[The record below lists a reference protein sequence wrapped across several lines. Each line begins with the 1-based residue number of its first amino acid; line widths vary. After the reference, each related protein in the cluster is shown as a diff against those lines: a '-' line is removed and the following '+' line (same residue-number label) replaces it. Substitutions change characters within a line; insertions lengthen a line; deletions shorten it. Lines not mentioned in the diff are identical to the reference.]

1 MHVKAILT
9 AAGSGKRFNIK
20 SGKKSLP
27 KQFIRIHGKPVILC
41 SLLELQKCSEVD
53 EIIVTCNIEYIEMI
67 DRIVSANKITKLTM
81 YVEGGKTRFESVKNA
96 FKQITANDNDTILI
110 HDAARPNI
118 TSDFISSIIKASKN
132 TDGVV
137 TGHMITDTVKKESKS
152 FIKETL
158 NRKELWTVQTPQVF
172 KYKVLANSYM
182 KAGTKKDFTDESS
195 MAEAAGYKIKLFEG
209 PKENIKI
216 TVPEDIEILK
226 YLLKK
231 NK

>member
-27 KQFIRIHGKPVILC
+27 KQFVRIHGKPVILY
-41 SLLELQKCSEVD
+41 SLLALQKCREVD
-53 EIIVTCNIEYIEMI
+53 EILVTCNSEYIEMI
-67 DRIVSANKITKLTM
+67 DKIVSANKITKLAM

-96 FKQITANDNDTILI
+96 FKQIAAGDNDTILI

-118 TSDFISSIIKASKN
+118 ASDFISSLIKASKKA
-132 TDGVV
+132 DGVV
-137 TGHMITDTVKKESKS
+137 TGHRITDTVKKESKL
-152 FIKETL
+152 FIKDTI

-172 KYKVLANSYM
+172 KYSVLADSYK
-182 KAGTKKDFTDESS
+182 KAGKKKDFTDESS
-195 MAEAAGYKIKLFEG
+195 MAEAAGYKIKLLEG

-216 TVPEDIEILK
+216 TVPEDVELMK
-226 YLLKK
+226 YLLK
-231 NK
+231 

>member
-27 KQFIRIHGKPVILC
+27 KQFIRIYGKPVILY
-41 SLLELQKCSEVD
+41 SLLALQKCREVD
-53 EIIVTCNIEYIEMI
+53 EILVTCNNEYIEMI
-67 DRIVSANKITKLTM
+67 DKIVSANKITKLVM

-96 FKQITANDNDTILI
+96 FKQISAGDNDTILI

-118 TSDFISSIIKASKN
+118 TSDFISSLIKASKKA
-132 TDGVV
+132 DGVV
-137 TGHMITDTVKKESKS
+137 TGHRITDTVKREAKTY
-152 FIKETL
+152 IKETL

-172 KYKVLANSYM
+172 KYRVLAGSYK
-182 KAGTKKDFTDESS
+182 KAGRRKDFTDESS
-195 MAEAAGYKIKLFEG
+195 LAEAAGYKIKLAEG

-216 TVPEDIEILK
+216 TVPEDIELMK
-226 YLLKK
+226 YLLK
-231 NK
+231 